1 MSYNGSMYKLLIE
14 KNSARQDYPAVSI
27 FGCETNMS
35 TLISHIEK
43 VSGWLAVHGVKR
55 KDKVIICLPNI
66 PNAFVI
72 FYAVNKLGAI
82 VNFINPESSSQ
93 YMLYQIKECE
103 AKYVFVLDSWY
114 NQNYQD
120 FQLINTN
127 FVICSQTDYLYG
139 VQKLKYETVNN
150 FKFRMMLRN
159 QNFIKYFSLIDNGLR
174 IEGDS
179 SSSLTSVILSNGA
192 TGNSVKAISH
202 TNKAINNA
210 TENYA
215 TLFGDLVP
223 EENTVLLA
231 MPIWHNISITLCMHY
246 AFCNGIKVVFL
257 PEFNATNAVSAMAKN
272 KVTIFA
278 GYPYMFDELT
288 QKHNNSALKNLKFAL
303 CGGGT
308 VSSNVLEKF
317 NKMLKE
323 SNSECK
329 VMQCYWLSEMA
340 GVSMVNNLNIS
351 SSVGKCVKGVKAII
365 IDKFNN
371 LCEPCEVGEICLGG
385 ETAMQSY
392 FKIAVPTNKTTI
404 KLVDGTTYIKTGD
417 RGYIDELGNVF
428 IVNKI
433 KRIIKYKYLNVFPDE
448 IENIVSKIKEVKCC
462 CVVNNIDE
470 PLIDGKIK
478 LVVCLKNNATSTDI
492 TDKIT
497 DAVNSVMHNIKP
509 KLEIIYAYS
518 LPKMK
523 DGNYDFSTMQKVY
536 NV

>member
-1 MSYNGSMYKLLIE
+1 MSYNGSMYNLLIE
-14 KNSARQDYPAVSI
+14 KNSSRQDYPAISI

-55 KDKVIICLPNI
+55 KDKVIVCLPNI

-82 VNFINPESSSQ
+82 VNFIDPQSSSQ
-93 YMLYQIKECE
+93 YMLYQIKECD

-114 NQNYQD
+114 NDNYQN

-127 FVICSQTDYLYG
+127 FVICSQTDYLNG
-139 VQKLKYETVNN
+139 IQKIKFNTLNS
-150 FKFRMMLRN
+150 FKFRLMLRN

-179 SSSLTSVILSNGA
+179 SGSLTSVILNNGA

-202 TNKAINNA
+202 SNKAINNA
-210 TENYA
+210 IDNFA
-215 TLFGDLVP
+215 NLFGDLKP
-223 EENTVLLA
+223 EDNAILLA

-257 PEFNATNAVSAMAKN
+257 PEFNATTALNAISKK

-278 GYPYMFDELT
+278 GYPYMFSELT
-288 QKHNNSALKNLKFAL
+288 KKRPKSALKTLKYAL
-303 CGGGT
+303 CGGGIL
-308 VSSNVLEKF
+308 SSNILDNFAKA
-317 NKMLKE
+317 LKDC
-323 SNSECK
+323 NSECK

-340 GVSMVNNLNIS
+340 GISMVNALGTS
-351 SSVGKCVKGVKAII
+351 SSVGKCVNGVSAII
-365 IDKFNN
+365 IDKNN
-371 LCEPCEVGEICLGG
+371 NICEPCEVGEICLTG
-385 ETAMQSY
+385 ETLMQSY
-392 FKIAVPTNKTTI
+392 FKSAVPLNKATI

-417 RGYIDELGNVF
+417 RGYIDNLGNIF

-433 KRIIKYKYLNVFPDE
+433 KRVIKYKYLNIFPEE

-470 PLIDGKIK
+470 PLLDGKIK
-478 LVVCLKNNATSTDI
+478 LVVCLKNNAASEDI
-492 TDKIT
+492 TDKIKE
-497 DAVNSVMHNIKP
+497 AVNSVMHNIKAN
-509 KLEIIYAYS
+509 LEIIYAYS
-518 LPKMK
+518 LPVMK

-536 NV
+536 NI